1 VADAAELSVE
11 ELGGSLSSLVRTP
24 SVNPGMSELAMVE
37 EIERQLRGT
46 RCELTRVESM
56 PGRPSLAAVLPG
68 SGDGPR
74 LVLNG
79 HMDTVAIDDLS
90 RWTVDP
96 FGGVIGDGH
105 VWGRGSVDMKG
116 GLACQI
122 ACARV
127 LSRLDGEL
135 RGDLVLHFAAGEECG
150 EPGTLSLIE
159 EGFVGDWGIT
169 TEPTGLDIATAER
182 GTVWLRIRLEGRSTH
197 AATPTAGANPIPPV
211 EDVLAALRRYSE
223 EITAHTH
230 PLLGHPIC
238 TVTMVEAGAEH
249 NAIPDGCELT
259 IDRRMIPGETN
270 ERVENEIRK
279 LVTDAVAGHDGI
291 SAELVPL
298 YHPFEA
304 AEIPS
309 ESPFIETIGR
319 AVSEVTGEPAE
330 IFGTPYGSDV
340 RNLVNDA
347 KMEAITFGA
356 GEISLCHCPDERQ
369 SLEQL
374 RQAATVMTM
383 VAIELLAVA

>member
-1 VADAAELSVE
+1 
-11 ELGGSLSSLVRTP
+11 
-24 SVNPGMSELAMVE
+24 MIE
-37 EIERQLRGT
+37 EIERQLEGT
-46 RCELTRVESM
+46 SCELTRVESM

-79 HMDTVAIDDLS
+79 HVDTVAIDDPS
-90 RWTVDP
+90 RWSVDP
-96 FGGVIGDGH
+96 FGGEIRDGH

-116 GLACQI
+116 GLASQI

-127 LSRLDGEL
+127 LSRMDGEL
-135 RGDLVLHFAAGEECG
+135 RGDLVLHFAAGEETG
-150 EPGTLSLIE
+150 EPGTLSLIDA
-159 EGFVGDWGIT
+159 GFVGDWGIT

-182 GTVWLRIRLEGRSTH
+182 GTVWLRIMINGRSTH
-197 AATPTAGANPIPPV
+197 AATPTAGVNPILAV

-223 EITAHTH
+223 VLTSRTH

-249 NAIPDGCELT
+249 NAIPDDCELT
-259 IDRRMIPGETN
+259 IDRRMIPGESN
-270 ERVENEIRK
+270 EEVEEEIRK
-279 LVTDAVAGHDGI
+279 LVAEAVAGHDGI
-291 SAELVPL
+291 SAELVPIH
-298 YHPFEA
+298 HPFEA
-304 AEIPS
+304 AEIAT
-309 ESPFIETIGR
+309 ESPFIESVDR
-319 AVSEVTGEPAE
+319 AVSEVTGEPAA

-356 GEISLCHCPDERQ
+356 GDMTLCHCPDERQ

-374 RQAATVMTM
+374 RQASTVMAM
-383 VAIELLAVA
+383 VAIELLGAE